1 MKTLIKNCHLISPD
15 IDIDI
20 PLANIEITDGFIS
33 GISEHGNDE
42 HKYDQVVDV
51 KGRIAAPGF
60 IDIHCHGRSGFDFCD
75 GTLEAFRTIGRG
87 KLEDGVT
94 SLLAT
99 TLSVGKNDLRK
110 TFTTAS
116 EYSRTNND
124 GADLLGI
131 HLEGPFFNPEC
142 AGAQNPKHL
151 LLPDISLIDELNAI
165 CPIRIVSF
173 SSELKGGIKFTA
185 ELAKRGIMPSG
196 AHSAADYECF
206 MKARSAGMKHL
217 THFCNVM
224 TPLHHLR
231 FGMVGGGLLH
241 DDIFVEM
248 ICDGV
253 HLCDEMI
260 KLISLLKK
268 ADGMMLITDAMCA
281 SAMPD
286 GNYSLG
292 GLPVKVSNGRATIES
307 GRVAGSTL
315 RYHDG
320 LKRLVSVTGLPLCE
334 AIKCT
339 SWNQARSLGLKKL
352 GRLESGYK
360 ADIVILDE
368 NLDPVT
374 VFSSGKIMRN
384 KE

>member
-1 MKTLIKNCHLISPD
+1 MKTLLKNCRLVSPD
-15 IDIDI
+15 VDI
-20 PLANIEITDGFIS
+20 PSADIGITDGFIS
-33 GISEHGNDE
+33 GVSEHGSDDR
-42 HKYDQVVDV
+42 KYDQVVDV
-51 KGRIAAPGF
+51 KGNIAAPGF

-75 GTLEAFRTIGRG
+75 GTLEAFRTIGKD

-94 SLLAT
+94 SFLAT
-99 TLSVGKNDLRK
+99 TLSVSKDDLRK
-110 TFTTAS
+110 TFRAAS
-116 EYSRTNND
+116 EYSRMNKG
-124 GADLLGI
+124 GANLLGI

-151 LLPDISLIDELNAI
+151 LPPDISLVDELNAI
-165 CPIRIVSF
+165 HPIRIVSF
-173 SSELKGGIKFTA
+173 SPELEGSIEFTG
-185 ELAKRGIMPSG
+185 ELVKRGIMPSG
-196 AHSAADYECF
+196 AHSATDYECF
-206 MKARSAGMKHL
+206 MKERSAGMKHL

-241 DDIFVEM
+241 NDVMVEM

-260 KLISLLKK
+260 RLISLLKK
-268 ADGMMLITDAMCA
+268 AEGMMLITDAMCA

-286 GNYSLG
+286 GDYSLG

-307 GRVAGSTL
+307 GKVAGSTL

-339 SWNQARSLGLKKL
+339 SWNQARSLGFKNLGKL
-352 GRLESGYK
+352 ETGYK
-360 ADIVILDE
+360 ADIVILNP

-374 VFSSGKIMRN
+374 VFSSGKIMWS